1 MKCVQREK
9 PHHSFTGEKWK
20 TMKTNKKYLKAD
32 FHNRCAYCDDSDYYH
47 GGYRNFH
54 VDHFAPKKKF
64 PAYEFVYENLLYAC
78 PFCNESKSDKWPSET
93 VSISVVEDVGFVN
106 PCSDEYD
113 THLGRDESGR
123 IFPKTPLGEY
133 MYKTLKLYLQRHE
146 YAHIM
151 DQLCERRSTIKELIE
166 SKEKA
171 GEDSSRYKKTLQLI
185 DDQFFK
191 YRELFVADT
200 AE

>member
-1 MKCVQREK
+1 MIPV
-9 PHHSFTGEKWK
+9 H
-20 TMKTNKKYLKAD
+20 
-32 FHNRCAYCDDSDYYH
+32 
-47 GGYRNFH
+47 
-54 VDHFAPKKKF
+54 
-64 PAYEFVYENLLYAC
+64 
-78 PFCNESKSDKWPSET
+78 
-93 VSISVVEDVGFVN
+93 
-106 PCSDEYD
+106 YD